1 MGLEEQCNPCLTIS
15 QVPKSLMTESPSRPV
30 SLLSVVMP
38 NRNHA
43 HHIEAA
49 LRAHLAQTTPP
60 REILVIDDA
69 STDDS
74 VHLVSRL
81 ARTHPTIKL
90 IRRLRN
96 GGPNAAINDGL
107 SAATG
112 EFVSI
117 SASDDLVSPI
127 FAEKTLRALSENPD
141 AALAFSD
148 SSEIFDQI
156 DRQQVISLAL
166 SDSPRFFDPK
176 SFESLMRVNYFTIS
190 ANTVIYRREQ
200 LLAIGGYRTDLEWQA
215 DWFANLV
222 LAFRHGA
229 CYVPGALAHF
239 RVVKRSY
246 SATGTS
252 DRAGQRRLLYHAL
265 DILRTEY
272 ADVSPRFRNAALIP
286 EMRIR
291 DLYWLLTSS
300 HHRRFVTPA
309 LCRRVF
315 AREVWSHIR
324 PFTPVTTRQY
334 LRKRLGN
341 RT

>member
-1 MGLEEQCNPCLTIS
+1 
-15 QVPKSLMTESPSRPV
+15 MTKSPSKSV
-30 SLLSVVMP
+30 SALSVVMP

-60 REILVIDDA
+60 REILVVDDA

-90 IRRLRN
+90 IRRVQN

-112 EFVSI
+112 EFVSV
-117 SASDDLVSPI
+117 SASDDLVSPT
-127 FAEKTLRALSENPD
+127 FAEETLRALTAHPE

-148 SSEIFDQI
+148 SSELFDRTG
-156 DRQQVISLAL
+156 RQQIISLAL
-166 SDSPRFFDPK
+166 SDRPRFFDPR

-190 ANTVIYRREQ
+190 ANTVIYRRDR
-200 LLAIGGYRTDLEWQA
+200 LLAIGGYRIDLEWQA

-246 SATGTS
+246 SATGTN
-252 DRAGQRRLLYHAL
+252 DGAGQRRLLYHTL
-265 DILRTEY
+265 DVLVDEY
-272 ADVSPRFRNAALIP
+272 ADVLSRFRRAALIP

-291 DLYWLLTSS
+291 DLYWLTTSMR
-300 HHRRFVTPA
+300 HRQFMTPT
-309 LCRRVF
+309 LCRRLI
-315 AREVWSHIR
+315 AREAWAHLR
-324 PFTPVTTRQY
+324 PLVPVVLRQY
-334 LRKRLGN
+334 LRTRRARAVNKIIVTLGEG
-341 RT
+341 